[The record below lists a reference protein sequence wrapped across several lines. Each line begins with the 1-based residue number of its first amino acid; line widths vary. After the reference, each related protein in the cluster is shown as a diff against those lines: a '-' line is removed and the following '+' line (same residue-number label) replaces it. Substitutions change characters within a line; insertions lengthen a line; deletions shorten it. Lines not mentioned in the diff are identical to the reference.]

1 MKYYLDETEI
11 PTLNFE
17 LAGCTGDDLRKFAV
31 LTGGKPPSRK
41 AGISAVIVRHL
52 AGERLRTVW
61 QGLDELE
68 QACRGRGGSR

>member
-1 MKYYLDETEI
+1 MNYYLDETEI
-11 PTLNFE
+11 PTLNSA
-17 LAGCTGDDLRKFAV
+17 LGGCTGDDLRKVAV

-41 AGISAVIVRHL
+41 ADIAAVIVRHL

-61 QGLDELE
+61 QGLDELQ

>member
-11 PTLNFE
+11 PTLNFA

-41 AGISAVIVRHL
+41 AGISAVIY
-52 AGERLRTVW
+52 
-61 QGLDELE
+61 
-68 QACRGRGGSR
+68 C